1 MIRSDTRSSL
11 FFSYR
16 AELCV
21 LDQITE
27 HSESIFLMSDLNV
40 PLLVL
45 VGAAI
50 GYIAAGGQG
59 WPTDQGA
66 TLAVRR
72 THREKRNLF
81 VFGLFFDC
89 FSLLYTLYM
98 YV

>member
-1 MIRSDTRSSL
+1 
-11 FFSYR
+11 
-16 AELCV
+16 
-21 LDQITE
+21 
-27 HSESIFLMSDLNV
+27 MSDLNV

-81 VFGLFFDC
+81 VFGFISSMLF
-89 FSLLYTLYM
+89 LII
-98 YV
+98 YVIHVCLTI